1 MNLASTRKTAQE
13 TSTADAQAEGAG
25 SAAMLR
31 RVAFASTIGT
41 AAEYYDF
48 FVYGTA
54 AVLVFGQKF
63 FPSSDPLVGTL
74 AAFATYAVGFLAR
87 PLGGIVFGHFGDRV
101 GRKKALIVTILMVGL
116 GTFAIGLLP
125 DYQSIGVWAPAALIA
140 IRVLQ
145 GFGVG
150 GEQAGAVLL
159 TAEYAPPVRRGF
171 FASLV
176 QLGAPAGFLIPSGF
190 FAWLSTFLTQ
200 QQLMDWGWRVP
211 FLGSI
216 VLVIVG
222 LYIRLRTEESPI
234 FAAIRQTQAIES
246 RPVIEVVRQFGST
259 IVKGVGAKL
268 IEACTFAMYTM
279 IVLAYGKAHAISQ
292 SLLLQTII
300 VAVTLELLT
309 IPLAGALSDRIG
321 RRPTFIAGALL
332 HVLLVIPFF
341 HALDSGNRFAIQ
353 LVMILAITVGHS
365 LCYAPQAALF
375 PELFPARVRCSGIAL
390 IWQVGSLLGSGVLG
404 LAAVKLIQAT
414 HGDPAA
420 LIGYVAVLGIISA
433 ASLFALP
440 ETAPRRRG
448 GDLYDWGHGNADAA
462 AAKRVPFT
470 SSVAQH
476 QARDA
481 H

>member
-1 MNLASTRKTAQE
+1 VNLARTQKTAQ
-13 TSTADAQAEGAG
+13 SHAQAADPDGT
-25 SAAMLR
+25 AMLR

-63 FPSSDPLVGTL
+63 FPASDPLIGTL

-101 GRKKALIVTILMVGL
+101 GRKKALIVTILIVGM

-125 DYQSIGVWAPAALIA
+125 DYQSIGIWAPAALIA

-176 QLGAPAGFLIPSGF
+176 QLGAPAGFLIPSGL
-190 FAWLSTFLTQ
+190 FAFLGSTLTQ
-200 QQLMDWGWRVP
+200 QQLFDWGWRVP

-216 VLVIVG
+216 VLVAVG

-234 FAAIRQTQAIES
+234 FAAIRRTQAIES
-246 RPVIEVVRQFGST
+246 RPVVEVVRQFGPT

-279 IVLAYGKAHAISQ
+279 IVLAYGKAHGIAQ
-292 SLLLQTII
+292 SLLLQTVI
-300 VAVTLELLT
+300 VAVMLELLT

-321 RRPTFIAGALL
+321 RRTTFIAGALL

-341 HALDSGNRFAIQ
+341 HAIDSGNRLAIQ

-390 IWQVGSLLGSGVLG
+390 IWQIGSLLGSGVLG
-404 LAAVKLIQAT
+404 LVAVKLIQVTQGNA
-414 HGDPAA
+414 AA
-420 LIGYVAVLGIISA
+420 LIGYVAVLGIVSA

-440 ETAPRRRG
+440 ETAPRRRN
-448 GDLYDWGHGNADAA
+448 GDLYDWGHGEPAA
-462 AAKRVPFT
+462 APAQRVP
-470 SSVAQH
+470 SSSSAVQP
-476 QARDA
+476 
-481 H
+481 

>member
-1 MNLASTRKTAQE
+1 MNPVHTATRSQHD
-13 TSTADAQAEGAG
+13 TS
-25 SAAMLR
+25 MLR

-41 AAEYYDF
+41 AVEYYDF

-63 FPSSDPLVGTL
+63 FPAGDPLIGTL

-101 GRKKALIVTILMVGL
+101 GRKKALVVTILIVGL

-125 DYQSIGVWAPAALIA
+125 DYQSIGLWAPVALIV

-159 TAEYAPPVRRGF
+159 TAEYAPPVARGF

-176 QLGAPAGFLIPSGF
+176 QLGAPAGFLIPAGL
-190 FAWLSTFLTQ
+190 FALLTGLLTHA
-200 QQLMDWGWRVP
+200 QLIGWGWRLP

-216 VLVIVG
+216 VLVAVG
-222 LYIRLRTEESPI
+222 LYIRLRTEESPVFREI
-234 FAAIRQTQAIES
+234 QQTKAVES
-246 RPVIEVVRQFGST
+246 RPVVEVVRQFGPT

-279 IVLAYGKAHAISQ
+279 IVLAYGSVHGVNQAM
-292 SLLLQTII
+292 LLQTVI

-309 IPLAGALSDRIG
+309 IPLAGMLSDRIG
-321 RRPTFIAGALL
+321 RRATCLLGAAL
-332 HVLLVIPFF
+332 HVLLAYPLF
-341 HALDSGNRFAIQ
+341 HAIDSGSRVAIQ
-353 LVMILAITVGHS
+353 IVMILAIPVGHS

-390 IWQVGSLLGSGVLG
+390 IWQIGSLLGSGVLG
-404 LAAVKLIQAT
+404 LVAVKLIQST
-414 HGDPAA
+414 HGAAGA
-420 LIGYVAVLGIISA
+420 LIAYVVALGIVSMVCVW
-433 ASLFALP
+433 LLP
-440 ETAPRRRG
+440 ESTPRRRG
-448 GDLYDWGHGNADAA
+448 GADLHDWAHREEAMAEAGAEAPVA
-462 AAKRVPFT
+462 MPVP
-470 SSVAQH
+470 SALQ
-476 QARDA
+476 R
-481 H
+481 

>member
-1 MNLASTRKTAQE
+1 MNSTRPQGNQGNAPAST
-13 TSTADAQAEGAG
+13 
-25 SAAMLR
+25 AMLR

-63 FPSSDPLVGTL
+63 FPASDPLIGTL

-87 PLGGIVFGHFGDRV
+87 PLGGVVFGHFGDRV
-101 GRKKALIVTILMVGL
+101 GRKKALIVTILIVGL

-125 DYQSIGVWAPAALIA
+125 DYQTIGVWAPVALIV

-159 TAEYAPPVRRGF
+159 TAEYAPPLRRGF

-176 QLGAPAGFLIPSGF
+176 QLGAPAGFLIPSGL
-190 FAWLSTFLTQ
+190 FALLSATLTNA
-200 QQLMDWGWRVP
+200 QLLDWGWRIP
-211 FLGSI
+211 FLASAL
-216 VLVIVG
+216 LVALG

-234 FAAIRQTQAIES
+234 FATIQRTKAVAS
-246 RPVIEVVRQFGST
+246 RPVVEVLRQFGPT

-279 IVLAYGKAHAISQ
+279 IVLAYGKAHGIAQ
-292 SLLLQTII
+292 AMLLQTVI
-300 VAVTLELLT
+300 VAVALELVT

-321 RRPTFIAGALL
+321 RRATFIAGALW
-332 HVLLVIPFF
+332 HVALAVPFF
-341 HALDSGNRFAIQ
+341 LAVDSGQRGAMQ
-353 LVMILAITVGHS
+353 LVMILAISVGHS

-390 IWQVGSLLGSGVLG
+390 IWQIGSLLGSGVLG
-404 LAAVKLIQAT
+404 LVAVKLIQVT
-414 HGDPAA
+414 HGNSLA
-420 LIGYVAVLGIISA
+420 LILYVVVLGLVSA
-433 ASLFALP
+433 VSLFALP

-448 GDLYDWGHGNADAA
+448 GDLHDWGGGASATDTAHDKAA
-462 AAKRVPFT
+462 AFA
-470 SSVAQH
+470 SSSQSSPL
-476 QARDA
+476 ARR
-481 H
+481 

>member
-1 MNLASTRKTAQE
+1 
-13 TSTADAQAEGAG
+13 
-25 SAAMLR
+25 MLR

-41 AAEYYDF
+41 VAEYYDF

-63 FPSSDPLVGTL
+63 FPSSDPLIGTL

-101 GRKKALIVTILMVGL
+101 GRKKAMIVTILIVGL

-125 DYQSIGVWAPAALIA
+125 DYHSIGMLAPIALIV

-159 TAEYAPPVRRGF
+159 TAEYAPPARRGF
-171 FASLV
+171 FSSLV
-176 QLGAPAGFLIPSGF
+176 QLGAPAGFLIPSGL
-190 FAWLSTFLTQ
+190 FALLSATLTHD
-200 QQLMDWGWRVP
+200 QLLDWGWRVP
-211 FLGSI
+211 FLASAL
-216 VLVIVG
+216 LVALG

-234 FAAIRQTQAIES
+234 FATIQRTKAIST
-246 RPVIEVVRQFGST
+246 RPLNEVVKQFGPI

-279 IVLAYGKAHAISQ
+279 IVLAYGKSHGIDQ
-292 SLLLQTII
+292 GMMLQTVI
-300 VAVTLELLT
+300 VAVALELVT

-321 RRPTFIAGALL
+321 RRTTFLIGALL
-332 HVLLVIPFF
+332 HVVLAVPFF
-341 HALDSGNRFAIQ
+341 LALNTGHRGPLQ
-353 LVMILAITVGHS
+353 LVMILAISIGHC
-365 LCYAPQAALF
+365 LCYAPQASMF

-390 IWQVGSLLGSGVLG
+390 IWQIGSLLGSGILG
-404 LAAVKLIQAT
+404 LIAVKLIQAT
-414 HGDPAA
+414 NGNSLA
-420 LIGYVAVLGIISA
+420 LILYVVVLGLVSVV
-433 ASLFALP
+433 SLIALP

-448 GDLYDWGHGNADAA
+448 GDLYDWGGASAADQSAETAA
-462 AAKRVPFT
+462 AFASSSQSAPF
-470 SSVAQH
+470 
-476 QARDA
+476 AR

>member
-1 MNLASTRKTAQE
+1 MNPARPQAAAPAST
-13 TSTADAQAEGAG
+13 
-25 SAAMLR
+25 AMLR

-63 FPSSDPLVGTL
+63 FPAADPLIGTL

-101 GRKKALIVTILMVGL
+101 GRKKALIVTILIVGL

-125 DYQSIGVWAPAALIA
+125 DYQSIGIWAPIALIV

-159 TAEYAPPVRRGF
+159 TAEYAPPARRGF

-176 QLGAPAGFLIPSGF
+176 QLGAPAGFLIPSGL
-190 FAWLSTFLTQ
+190 FALLSATLTQ
-200 QQLMDWGWRVP
+200 AQLLDWGWRIP
-211 FLGSI
+211 FLASAL
-216 VLVIVG
+216 LVAVG

-234 FAAIRQTQAIES
+234 FATIQQTKAVAS
-246 RPVIEVVRQFGST
+246 RPVVEVVRQFGPT

-268 IEACTFAMYTM
+268 IEACAFAMYTM
-279 IVLAYGKAHAISQ
+279 IVLAYGKAHGIAQ
-292 SLLLQTII
+292 SMLLETVI
-300 VAVTLELLT
+300 VAVALELVT

-332 HVLLVIPFF
+332 HVALVVPFF
-341 HALDSGNRFAIQ
+341 MAIDSGNRAAIQ
-353 LVMILAITVGHS
+353 LVMILAISVGHS

-390 IWQVGSLLGSGVLG
+390 IWQIGSLLGSGVLG
-404 LAAVKLIQAT
+404 LLAVKLIQAT
-414 HGDPAA
+414 HGNSLA
-420 LIGYVAVLGIISA
+420 LILYVAVLGIVSA

-448 GDLYDWGHGNADAA
+448 GDLHDWSGGEPVEGRTPAQAF
-462 AAKRVPFT
+462 PSSSS

-476 QARDA
+476 
-481 H
+481 